1 LSGYISRRPRTGH
14 DCAFAI
20 FYKEEKHNTYRMISK
35 ISDAMT
41 RNVITIDKNATVM
54 EAVNI
59 MSDKCISCVVVVN
72 RKEPVG
78 IITER
83 DMVRR
88 VLRNALDPREVWVK
102 DVMTSP
108 LITISG
114 DRKITYAIEM
124 MHTYHFRRIVIASEK
139 NVLEGILT
147 QSDILLKV
155 HKTQVELESM
165 NENLR
170 KSISSLKR
178 YSRIGAKDA
187 RVKDLKKKVRILDK
201 ELKKVK
207 KNISPL
213 YKDSAVMKPRKK

>member
-1 LSGYISRRPRTGH
+1 
-14 DCAFAI
+14 
-20 FYKEEKHNTYRMISK
+20 MISK

-41 RNVITIDKNATVM
+41 RNVITVDKNATVM

-59 MSDKCISCVVVVN
+59 MSDKRISCVVVVDH
-72 RKEPVG
+72 KEPVG

-83 DMVRR
+83 DMVKR
-88 VLRNALDPREVWVK
+88 VLRNAIDPREVWIK

-114 DRKITYAIEM
+114 NRKITYAIEM

-155 HKTQVELESM
+155 HKTQVELEAM

-170 KSISSLKR
+170 KSIKSLER
-178 YSRIGAKDA
+178 YRKICAKDV
-187 RVKDLKKKVRILDK
+187 RVNDLKKKVRALERELAMTK
-201 ELKKVK
+201 KNLKKPPK
-207 KNISPL
+207 SR
-213 YKDSAVMKPRKK
+213 AARKPRRK